1 MSGLELTGWDFFA
14 VSIILLSSVMAFAR
28 GLMRELFSILAF
40 IGAALAALVLRP
52 ILSPL
57 VMNFVQ
63 PALMAELL
71 TAGVLFL
78 GVFVI
83 ITFATSSLAK
93 ALHKSGEIGALDRG
107 AGLVFGAAR
116 GILVLALIIL
126 LMHHVT
132 GPSAP
137 MPEWLTKART
147 YPVLNSVSDGLE
159 AFVPKAKAY
168 IDERRQSESASP
180 PT

>member
-1 MSGLELTGWDFFA
+1 MSALHLTGWDLFA
-14 VSIILLSSVMAFAR
+14 VSIILLSSIMAFAR
-28 GLMRELFSILAF
+28 GLLRELFSILAF
-40 IGAALAALVLRP
+40 IGAAAAALYIRP
-52 ILSPL
+52 LLSPL

-63 PALMAELL
+63 PAIMAELL

-93 ALHKSGEIGALDRG
+93 TLHKSGEIGALDRG

-116 GILVLALIIL
+116 GILVLALIVL
-126 LMHHVT
+126 LLHHVT

-137 MPEWLTKART
+137 MPDWLTSART
-147 YPVLNSVSDGLE
+147 YPVLNGAANGLE
-159 AFVPKAKAY
+159 AFVPKARDY
-168 IDERRQSESASP
+168 INEKRKPESAAP